1 MHLCMDLERHKMS
14 QHREEAVTIIRDGK
28 LLTWIEKDYDD
39 DIISPHFKDKL
50 EAINL
55 RADRARDTD
64 ELLLSLVLIVLD
76 PLSPITYKDQA
87 YMPNAFNTAIPRPI
101 RPPLWQRKYP
111 PFGGAIG
118 GSQRRQTHAG
128 QPQQGP

>member
-1 MHLCMDLERHKMS
+1 MPIAPTPKSAQHEAHRPIEFGGFNHFYVRTIAYSMS

-87 YMPNAFNTAIPRPI
+87 YMPNAFNTCLLYTSPSPRD
-101 RPPLWQRKYP
+101 
-111 PFGGAIG
+111 
-118 GSQRRQTHAG
+118 
-128 QPQQGP
+128 

>member
-1 MHLCMDLERHKMS
+1 MGISQITNWLNSMPIAPTPKSAQHEAHRQLIWRFNHFYVRTIAYSMS

-55 RADRARDTD
+55 RADEARDTD
-64 ELLLSLVLIVLD
+64 ELLLSSVNSSRSLITDNL
-76 PLSPITYKDQA
+76 
-87 YMPNAFNTAIPRPI
+87 
-101 RPPLWQRKYP
+101 
-111 PFGGAIG
+111 
-118 GSQRRQTHAG
+118 
-128 QPQQGP
+128 